1 MRWRQCLLD
10 TNILVLYVAGRI
22 DKGLIGSHRRL
33 REYVEDD
40 FNMLMLV
47 LKQGRKIATTVNVI
61 D

>member
-47 LKQGRKIATTVNVI
+47 LK
-61 D
+61 